1 MEAFE
6 GGGNVKDAL
15 KDLEAARRRAAENQE
30 QAKSAIRDLTEKNQW
45 LEAGFAEERSKA
57 EASAKALEA
66 SREETMRLKQ
76 RIGELEGE
84 LRGLKEV
91 GGGDQELRERMRE
104 LEAELK
110 VMRENADEEL
120 RSRLKEADANLLL
133 VEEAQKRIAAL
144 EEEKRS
150 REREVQS
157 LQERVKAGENT
168 VKDLEA
174 SATSRH
180 ATEVRIHFPLVCASH
195 RCGVAWLRY
204 NDGSGKGRFRAWQ
217 RLEGD
222 HLPPS
227 EGREMN
233 VCTVEN

>member
-1 MEAFE
+1 
-6 GGGNVKDAL
+6 
-15 KDLEAARRRAAENQE
+15 
-30 QAKSAIRDLTEKNQW
+30 
-45 LEAGFAEERSKA
+45 
-57 EASAKALEA
+57 
-66 SREETMRLKQ
+66 
-76 RIGELEGE
+76 
-84 LRGLKEV
+84 
-91 GGGDQELRERMRE
+91 
-104 LEAELK
+104 

-144 EEEKRS
+144 EEETRS

-157 LQERVKAGENT
+157 LQERLKEGENT

-195 RCGVAWLRY
+195 RRGVAWLRY

-217 RLEGD
+217 ERLKCAYSHVYLCVCVCVCVCVCD
-222 HLPPS
+222 AQ
-227 EGREMN
+227 EGRRALMMKKEELERSLASSEEEAAAVRRALAAAERRGNDLSRKLREAEEREAAMHSEQ
-233 VCTVEN
+233 VR

>member
-15 KDLEAARRRAAENQE
+15 KDLDAARRRAAENQE
-30 QAKSAIRDLTEKNQW
+30 QAKSAIRDLTEKNTW

-57 EASAKALEA
+57 EASAEALEA
-66 SREETMRLKQ
+66 SREETTRLKQ

-91 GGGDQELRERMRE
+91 GGGDQELRARMRE

-110 VMRENADEEL
+110 AMRENADEEL

-133 VEEAQKRIAAL
+133 VEEAQRRIATL

-150 REREVQS
+150 REGEVHGLQQRLRE
-157 LQERVKAGENT
+157 GENT
-168 VKDLEA
+168 IKDLEA

-180 ATEVRIHFPLVCASH
+180 AMEVRNQFYLISAPFGAALLV
-195 RCGVAWLRY
+195 
-204 NDGSGKGRFRAWQ
+204 
-217 RLEGD
+217 
-222 HLPPS
+222 
-227 EGREMN
+227 
-233 VCTVEN
+233 